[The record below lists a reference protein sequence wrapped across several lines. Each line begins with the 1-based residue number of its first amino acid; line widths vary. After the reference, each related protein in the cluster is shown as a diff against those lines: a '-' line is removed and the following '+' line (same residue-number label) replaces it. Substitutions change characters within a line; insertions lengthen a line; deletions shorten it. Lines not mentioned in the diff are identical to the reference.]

1 MNTQP
6 AATKG
11 ATSGDAVF
19 GAPSW
24 VSLMTRD
31 LRSAQDFYGAVLGW
45 RFKPA
50 QLGEEFSVALARG
63 KPVAGIGA
71 LAKALQVAVAWT
83 PYFAVQ
89 NADET
94 ASRIRERSG
103 TVAVG
108 PVSFVVG
115 RGALAAD
122 RDGAVFGIWEGQLL
136 AGWETWRDAAPAWV
150 RLQTRDAFEA
160 AIFYGEIL
168 DWASGRPGCVDV
180 EYEEDEVVLRSGG
193 HVVARLSSGALEAAP
208 DPTIRPRWQV
218 HFPVPDV
225 DACVRAAL
233 EHGGSVVHHEPGA
246 EATLRDPDG
255 GLFTLTTQTLP
266 G

>member
-1 MNTQP
+1 MNTKP

-11 ATSGDAVF
+11 VTSSDAVF
-19 GAPSW
+19 GAPCW

-31 LRSAQDFYGAVLGW
+31 LRASQDFYGAVLGW

-50 QLGEEFSVALARG
+50 RLGEEFSVALARG

-83 PYFAVQ
+83 PYFAVE

-122 RDGAVFGIWEGQLL
+122 RD
-136 AGWETWRDAAPAWV
+136 
-150 RLQTRDAFEA
+150 
-160 AIFYGEIL
+160 
-168 DWASGRPGCVDV
+168 
-180 EYEEDEVVLRSGG
+180 
-193 HVVARLSSGALEAAP
+193 LSL
-208 DPTIRPRWQV
+208 I
-218 HFPVPDV
+218 
-225 DACVRAAL
+225 
-233 EHGGSVVHHEPGA
+233 
-246 EATLRDPDG
+246 
-255 GLFTLTTQTLP
+255 
-266 G
+266 